1 VGWTVKTYLM
11 YDHVPANLYR
21 KIIVDTDGKKYRLR
35 ITVGEVSDTHPY
47 DHLEK
52 NRHSRLYRGQN
63 EATEAAEILFKKFG
77 SIGWHVYSP
86 QRDAAENYL

>member
-21 KIIVDTDGKKYRLR
+21 KIIVETDGKKYRLR
-35 ITVGEVSDTHPY
+35 ITVGEVSGTHPY

-63 EATEAAEILFKKFG
+63 EATEAAEILYKKFG

-86 QRDAAENYL
+86 QRDAAETYL